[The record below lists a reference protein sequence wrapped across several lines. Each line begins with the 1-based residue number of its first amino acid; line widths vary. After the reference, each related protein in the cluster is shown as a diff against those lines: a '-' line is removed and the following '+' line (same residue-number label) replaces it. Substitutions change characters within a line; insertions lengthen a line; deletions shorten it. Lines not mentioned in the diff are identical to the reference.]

1 MIVSKIRLLGQKN
14 PACLRL
20 IYTGL
25 PTNMRLKRR
34 LYGFLLFMI
43 PFIVKLAFFLC
54 PKKSHAKTEN
64 GRRLNSIKDC
74 HLILR

>member
-25 PTNMRLKRR
+25 PTNMRLKRG

-54 PKKSHAKTEN
+54 PIIKKAMK
-64 GRRLNSIKDC
+64 RLKMVED
-74 HLILR
+74 